1 MSIIDWVL
9 VVLPLFIVTYV
20 GIRMRRYVTDLSVF
34 LAGGRVA
41 GRYVMAV
48 SNGQAAHGLIS
59 LVAMFEMYYQSG
71 FAIGFWNS
79 VAMPIGIVAALTGFI
94 VYRFRETRAMTLS
107 QFFEIRYSCKFRI
120 FTGLLQAVA
129 GIINYGLFPAI
140 GARFFIYYTNLP
152 VMFEFAGFTISTY
165 ALLMFIFLGIAVL
178 IATIGGQ
185 VAIMVTNC
193 LQGILSYPMY
203 LVVVVA
209 LLYTFSWWNHIS
221 PVLIDR
227 PEGRSFLNPFDTHKL
242 RDFNLFY
249 VFVGIFAGLYNMR
262 SWSGAQGYSAAAFS
276 PHEQKMSNVLA
287 TWSSGFYVL
296 MYVLLAMA
304 AFTYMNH
311 SDFKA
316 RATVTE
322 RNIQWKTL
330 NDIVPQQKY
339 LTLEADD
346 NLIKERKNKL
356 NPKQVIIFDT
366 ISGQMR
372 VPVAIRDIL
381 PVGVIGIFCAIM
393 MFLMTSTDAAY
404 IHSWGSIIVQ
414 DMILPLRKK
423 PLSTSRHFLY
433 LRLAIFSVAAY
444 AFIFS
449 LFFGQV
455 TYILMFFALTGSVW
469 LGGAGAVIIGGL
481 YWKRGTA
488 AGAWASVII
497 GGLLA
502 VIGFICTQYWVSW
515 IYPALVKNP
524 DTLNYVSK
532 VFEAMSRPFEPII
545 VWRVTSENFPING
558 QEVFFLT
565 MFFSILSYVVVS
577 LLTCKEPFNMDRM
590 LHRGQ
595 YHRKDDGTV
604 DILAEKQLSFSQ
616 KFVKTFVGID
626 SQYTKGDKVIAW
638 SAFIYGFVYT
648 LGIVF
653 LVPLLWNLFIFRWS
667 DTWWSIYYFIVYIV
681 VAALVGLVSTV
692 WFFIGTTLDLKKM
705 FSRLASRQRN
715 EKDDGRVIGHINADD
730 VEAVKRIEGRVIK
743 DDTVV

>member
-1 MSIIDWVL
+1 MSFIDWVL
-9 VVLPLFIVTYV
+9 VILPLFIVIYV
-20 GIRMRRYVTDLSVF
+20 GIRTRRYVTDLSDF

-41 GRYVMAV
+41 GRYVLAV
-48 SNGQAAHGLIS
+48 SNGQAMFGLIS

-71 FAIGFWNS
+71 FAISFWS
-79 VAMPIGIVAALTGFI
+79 SIATPIAIVAALTGFI
-94 VYRFRETRAMTLS
+94 IYRFRETRAMTLS
-107 QFFEIRYSCKFRI
+107 QFFEIRYSCKFRV
-120 FTGLLQAVA
+120 FTGVLQAVA
-129 GIINYGLFPAI
+129 GIINYGLFPAV

-165 ALLMFIFLGIAVL
+165 AILMFIFLGLAVL

-203 LVVVVA
+203 LIVVVS
-209 LLYTFSWWNHIS
+209 LMCTFSWWDHIS

-227 PEGRSFLNPFDTHKL
+227 PAGQSFLNPFDTYKL
-242 RDFNLFY
+242 RDFNLLY
-249 VFVGIFAGLYNMR
+249 VFVGIFAGLYNMK
-262 SWSGAQGYSAAAFS
+262 SWSGTQGYAAAAFS

-287 TWSSGFYVL
+287 TWSSGFASL

-311 SDFKA
+311 SDFKV
-316 RATVTE
+316 RAVNTE

-339 LTLEADD
+339 FTIEADD
-346 NLIKERKNKL
+346 NLIKERKDKL
-356 NPKQVIIFDT
+356 NPKQVKIFDT
-366 ISGQMR
+366 ISSQMR

-381 PVGVIGIFCAIM
+381 PVGVTGIFCAIM
-393 MFLMTSTDAAY
+393 IFLMTSTDAAY

-433 LRLAIFSVAAY
+433 LRLAIFGVAAY

-515 IYPALVKNP
+515 IYPILAKNT
-524 DTLNYVSK
+524 DTLSYVSK
-532 VFEAMSRPFEPII
+532 VFETMSRPFEPII

-565 MFFSILSYVVVS
+565 MLFSILSYIGVS

-595 YHRKDDGTV
+595 YRRKDDGNV
-604 DILAEKQLSFSQ
+604 DVLAEKQMSFAQ
-616 KFVKTFVGID
+616 KFIKTFVGID
-626 SQYTKGDKVIAW
+626 SQYTRGDKILAW
-638 SAFIYGFVYT
+638 SVFIYSFVYSFG
-648 LGIVF
+648 LMF
-653 LVPLLWNLFIFRWS
+653 LATLLWNIFIFRWS
-667 DTWWSIYYFIVYIV
+667 DKWWSIYNFIIYIV
-681 VAALVGLVSTV
+681 VATLIGAVSTV
-692 WFFIGTTLDLKKM
+692 WFFIGTILDLKKM
-705 FSRLASRQRN
+705 FSRLVSRQRN
-715 EKDDGRVIGHINADD
+715 EKDDGRVIGHVNADE
-730 VEAVKRIEGRVIK
+730 VGN
-743 DDTVV
+743 